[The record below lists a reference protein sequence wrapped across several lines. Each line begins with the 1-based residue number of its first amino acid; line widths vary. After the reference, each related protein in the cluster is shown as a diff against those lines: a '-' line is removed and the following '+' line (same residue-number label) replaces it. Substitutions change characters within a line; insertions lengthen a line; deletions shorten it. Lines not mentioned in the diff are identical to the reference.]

1 MGPRNSGIT
10 LIELVVVIS
19 IIGILTVALGF
30 EFIGW
35 KGRYNVERT
44 TKDIYTD
51 LMDAR
56 TRAMMRNR
64 TYFVDF
70 LDPTGEVER
79 FRQYRI
85 SADTAAVDDW
95 DADGDGLY
103 DADGDNN
110 LDAWHTTLPTFPK
123 TLGSDYSIVWGN
135 ANTPLVF
142 NKRGTITPNDTLC
155 IDYNFNADPDYNCII
170 ISRTRINLGELT
182 TRLSEGGECNAANCV
197 AK

>member
-1 MGPRNSGIT
+1 MGHWNKGIT

-19 IIGILTVALGF
+19 IISILTVALGF

-35 KGRYNVERT
+35 QGRYNVERT

-64 TYFVDF
+64 AFFVDF
-70 LDPTGEVER
+70 LEPTGEVER

-95 DADGDGLY
+95 AADGDRLY
-103 DADGDNN
+103 DADGDGN
-110 LDAWHTTLPTFPK
+110 LDAWHTILPTFPK
-123 TLGSDYSIVWGN
+123 TLGRDYSIVWGN
-135 ANTPLVF
+135 NPIVF

-155 IDYNFNADPDYNCII
+155 IDYNFEADPDYDCIT
-170 ISRTRINLGELT
+170 ISRTRINLGELAIKL
-182 TRLSEGGECNAANCV
+182 RDGGACNAANCA

>member
-1 MGPRNSGIT
+1 MVRKNSGLT

-30 EFIGW
+30 EFVGW

-56 TRAMMRNR
+56 SRAMTRNR
-64 TYFVDF
+64 AYFVDF
-70 LDPTGEVER
+70 LDPTGEAER

-85 SADTAAVDDW
+85 SADTFAVDDW
-95 DADGDGLY
+95 ANDGDGLY
-103 DADGDNN
+103 DADGDSI
-110 LDAWHTTLPTFPK
+110 LDANHTILPTFPK
-123 TLGSDYSIVWGN
+123 TLDGNYSIVWG
-135 ANTPLVF
+135 NTPLVF

-155 IDYNFNADPDYNCII
+155 VDYNFNADPDYDCII
-170 ISRTRINLGELT
+170 ISRTRINLGELAT
-182 TRLSEGGECNAANCV
+182 KLRDGGACNAANCA